1 MHIVLFFSTYFS
13 RLHWLFYQTVGH
25 DNCPGLQSLFW
36 KFLKA
41 FCYSNLCIIFRL
53 NIFRKKKLRNPQILL
68 QLKSSSTFLWVNW
81 YTEVS
86 LLICV
91 KKIDSLLWDE
101 FYFLLNSNQCFWKQ
115 ILADCL
121 LQLSVLKWLTLK
133 RDLFINSQNK
143 YG

>member
-13 RLHWLFYQTVGH
+13 RLHCLFYQTVGH
-25 DNCPGLQSLFW
+25 DNCPGLQLLFW

-53 NIFRKKKLRNPQILL
+53 NIFRKKKLRKPHLLL
-68 QLKSSSTFLWVNW
+68 QLKSSATFLWVNC

-101 FYFLLNSNQCFWKQ
+101 FYFLLKWFWKQ
-115 ILADCL
+115 NLADCL

-133 RDLFINSQNK
+133 RDLFIKSQNK